1 MGSSAAHSAG
11 SNATEIELLNPGSNT
26 RQSERTGMTSTL
38 PIRLPV
44 EGGAAKNL
52 RAPASVNRAPRAQ
65 GEGAAHG
72 KVILFG
78 EHAVVYGAPAIAV
91 PIHELAAEVRVES
104 ADEGI
109 RIESELF
116 SGDATAA
123 PENLQ
128 PVVTA
133 IRAALVYCT
142 IPNAALRVQILSAI
156 PHSRGLGSSAAV
168 AAAIARAIT
177 DWAGIPLSTASL
189 YDIVQ
194 QAERV
199 AHGKPSGLDARA
211 VAADGAIRFDF
222 GAVSPV
228 QMGSALS
235 FVLADSGI
243 AGSTAEAVGAV
254 RSRRDKNPDRMEA
267 LLSHLAEI
275 AEGAI
280 EDLASGDRR
289 AVGERMRE
297 AHEVLDAIGVSSSP
311 LNALVDAAN
320 RAGALGAKL
329 TGGGLGGCIIALADS
344 PEHAEELAATLREA
358 GAPRTWTATVPV
370 A

>member
-1 MGSSAAHSAG
+1 
-11 SNATEIELLNPGSNT
+11 
-26 RQSERTGMTSTL
+26 MTSTL
-38 PIRLPV
+38 PIRLPLDGNTASGPRSAQLPQF
-44 EGGAAKNL
+44 EGSAHAK
-52 RAPASVNRAPRAQ
+52 A
-65 GEGAAHG
+65 
-72 KVILFG
+72 ILFG

-91 PIHELAAEVRVES
+91 PIHELAAEARVDS
-104 ADEGI
+104 AAEGV

-116 SGDATAA
+116 SGDASAA
-123 PENLQ
+123 PARLQ

-133 IRAALVYCT
+133 IHAALAYSGMSDASV
-142 IPNAALRVQILSAI
+142 RVQILSAI

-168 AAAIARAIT
+168 AAAIARGIT
-177 DWAGIPLSTASL
+177 NWAGVQLTTAGL

-199 AHGKPSGLDARA
+199 AHGNPSGLDARA
-211 VAADGAIRFDF
+211 VTSDGAIRFDF

-228 QMGSALS
+228 RIGAPLS

-254 RSRRDKNPDRMEA
+254 RMRREQDPEAMEA
-267 LLSHLAEI
+267 LLSRLAAI

-280 EDLASGDRR
+280 DDLALGDSI
-289 AVGERMRE
+289 AIGARMRE
-297 AHEVLDAIGVSSSP
+297 AHEVLHDIGVSSDA
-311 LNALVDAAN
+311 LDALVAAAQN
-320 RAGALGAKL
+320 AGAIGAKL

-344 PEHAEELAATLREA
+344 AEHAEQLGSALRDA
-358 GAPRTWTATVPV
+358 GATRTWTATVPV